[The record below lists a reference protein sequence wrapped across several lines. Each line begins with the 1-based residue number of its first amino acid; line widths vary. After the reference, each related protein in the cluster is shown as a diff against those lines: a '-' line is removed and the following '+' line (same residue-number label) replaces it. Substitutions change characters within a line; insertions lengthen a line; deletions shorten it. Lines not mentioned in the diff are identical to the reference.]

1 MNSRKPLVLIA
12 AAVIAVL
19 AVIVLYSFVSG
30 QKNRAF
36 DDAKMVKVW
45 VVSDQPVPKG
55 TYGQQTSGLIVQDEI
70 PRKFYPGNAITSL
83 DQIQNKVAVADLAPN
98 SIIVEGNFV
107 DPATASVSLSTQLR
121 KIRGTDQVAVTIQ
134 VDQVRGTAGMIVP
147 GDFVNVMVTRIS
159 GTDLSSG
166 GDGGGGDGAK
176 ASCAGVPI
184 PEGSNPGDFLFCE
197 QARVLLQKVEVLA
210 VGQNAVPQPGQE
222 AAVATSST
230 TQTGD
235 TGLIT
240 FIVPMD
246 SAQML
251 ASVPPGNFYLALTS
265 KDYTPKAT
273 KPIKPDAPLP
283 SEDPEVLTPYG
294 PNGPN

>member
-36 DDAKMVKVW
+36 EDAKMVKVW

-55 TYGQQTSGLIVQDEI
+55 TYGQKTGSMIVQDEI

-121 KIRGTDQVAVTIQ
+121 KIRGKDQVAVTIS
-134 VDQVRGTAGMIVP
+134 VDQVRGVAGMIVP

-159 GTDLSSG
+159 GTDLSSE
-166 GDGGGGDGAK
+166 GGGGGGGGTQ
-176 ASCAGVPI
+176 SQCAGVPI
-184 PEGSNPGDFLFCE
+184 PEGANPNDFLFCQ

-222 AAVATSST
+222 AVAASST
-230 TQTGD
+230 TAPGGN

-240 FIVPMD
+240 FIVPME

-251 ASVPPGNFYLALTS
+251 ASVPPGNYYLALTS
-265 KDYTPKAT
+265 PDYVPKAT
-273 KPIKPDAPLP
+273 KAIKPDAKLP
-283 SEDPEVLTPYG
+283 AEDPDILTPYG
-294 PNGPN
+294 PNGPT